1 MNLIKSQNS
10 FEKESSIEKEKEKER
25 ERRSLSR
32 SKEVSQEEKP
42 ARQKEDR
49 NSTKDDVNFMMQVTK
64 HHNVGLLCLILA

>member
-10 FEKESSIEKEKEKER
+10 FEKESSIEKER

-32 SKEVSQEEKP
+32 SKEVHQEEKP

-49 NSTKDDVNFMMQVTK
+49 NSTKDDVNFMMQVSQ
-64 HHNVGLLCLILA
+64 HHNRT